1 MLSESLKKYNII
13 LGSASPRR
21 RELLAGLGLD
31 FKVADPD
38 IDEDTPPE
46 IPPEEVALYLA
57 LGKAA
62 ALDEGLGSADILIT
76 ADTVVLCDGRVLPKP
91 SGRAEAVEFLRLLS
105 GKSHSVITGVCIA
118 SGEKRRTFSTE
129 TIVTFCEIDDDEIDY
144 YVDNFSPYDKAGAYG
159 IQEWIGFAAVERI
172 DGSYFNVMGL
182 PINRL
187 YRELKDFIK

>member
-62 ALDEGLGSADILIT
+62 ALDEGLGSAI
-76 ADTVVLCDGRVLPKP
+76 
-91 SGRAEAVEFLRLLS
+91 F
-105 GKSHSVITGVCIA
+105 
-118 SGEKRRTFSTE
+118 
-129 TIVTFCEIDDDEIDY
+129 
-144 YVDNFSPYDKAGAYG
+144 
-159 IQEWIGFAAVERI
+159 
-172 DGSYFNVMGL
+172 
-182 PINRL
+182 
-187 YRELKDFIK
+187 